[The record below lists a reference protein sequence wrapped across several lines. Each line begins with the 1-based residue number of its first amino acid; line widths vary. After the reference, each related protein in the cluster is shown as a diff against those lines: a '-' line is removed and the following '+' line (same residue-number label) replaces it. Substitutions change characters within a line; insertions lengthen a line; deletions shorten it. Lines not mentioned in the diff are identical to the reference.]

1 MKGEAA
7 MSERDVYKRQVSI
20 LADNDAAAH
29 TLGLV
34 ILIVDI
40 CGNRHNG
47 GRNLFNDLLAC
58 QLAVGQY
65 FLGRLGLILPCD
77 AGQVVRRN
85 LERRLIRRR
94 SGRRGHPAQ
103 GAVTV
108 SYTHLDVYKRQILL
122 LSVKRIALHI
132 SLLCIIQ
139 GAAQDVKVFFFT

>member
-1 MKGEAA
+1 MG
-7 MSERDVYKRQVSI
+7 VCHNVSI

-65 FLGRLGLILPCD
+65 FLGRLGLILNRD

-103 GAVTV
+103 GAVNT
-108 SYTHLDVYKRQILL
+108 DPRKGNKRNDQHGTQDDA
-122 LSVKRIALHI
+122 KHHQAAAALRLGSARRLFI
-132 SLLCIIQ
+132 
-139 GAAQDVKVFFFT
+139 F